1 MREVGVLQAKTQL
14 SSLIEGIE
22 AGGEEVVITRRGKP
36 VARLVA
42 APSKTAPK
50 RRYSGAEL
58 LAMSEALREQIA
70 RENPETGRMT
80 WEELKALARS

>member
-1 MREVGVLQAKTQL
+1 MREVGVLEAKTQL

-36 VARLVA
+36 VARLSAV
-42 APSKTAPK
+42 PPEPK

-58 LAMSEALREQIA
+58 LAMSQALRERIA
-70 RENPETGRMT
+70 RENPETGQMT
-80 WEELKALARS
+80 WEELKVLARS